1 MLSPDESPCLATI
14 AFQVL
19 RRSYGKAADI
29 WSCGV
34 IMYILLCGWPPF
46 YGSNAQQIFRAV
58 LHDSL
63 DLASPPWDSVS
74 AQVRSSKDADPCNY

>member
-1 MLSPDESPCLATI
+1 
-14 AFQVL
+14 
-19 RRSYGKAADI
+19 
-29 WSCGV
+29 
-34 IMYILLCGWPPF
+34 MYILLCGWPPF

-74 AQVRSSKDADPCNY
+74 AQVRARG